1 MKFIMNKEEI
11 IGLIKAYVDSMFTD
25 KDCITIELSSK
36 PKSGVFA
43 TIEVTPK
50 EMVRPNKPVLIEPV
64 EPKKEKQEEP
74 PKKVTPLKD
83 FDVIEEKNENA
94 SEEVVTTESLFSKI
108 SS

>member
-1 MKFIMNKEEI
+1 MKFTMNKEEI

-50 EMVRPNKPVLIEPV
+50 EALRPSKPVLIEPV
-64 EPKKEKQEEP
+64 EKKQEKI

>member
-1 MKFIMNKEEI
+1 MKFTMNKEEI
-11 IGLIKAYVDSMFTD
+11 ISLIKAYVDSMFTD

-50 EMVRPNKPVLIEPV
+50 EVLRPSKPVLIEPV
-64 EPKKEKQEEP
+64 EKKQEEV

>member
-1 MKFIMNKEEI
+1 MKFTMNKEEI

-50 EMVRPNKPVLIEPV
+50 EILRSSKPVLIEPV
-64 EPKKEKQEEP
+64 EKKQEEV

>member
-1 MKFIMNKEEI
+1 MKFTMNKEEI

-50 EMVRPNKPVLIEPV
+50 ELVRPNKPVLIEPV
-64 EPKKEKQEEP
+64 EKKQEET

>member
-1 MKFIMNKEEI
+1 MKFTMNKEEI
-11 IGLIKAYVDSMFTD
+11 ISLIKAYVDSMFTD

-50 EMVRPNKPVLIEPV
+50 EPLRPSKSVLIEPV
-64 EPKKEKQEEP
+64 EKKQEET